1 MIIARTMVSYYGIWC
16 METTFDVF
24 VTNTPALFFICW
36 LFTTVLYV
44 LMRLKF
50 VLWIEVLCNFCL
62 HNLVRKTEFNM
73 ITVALIGEEFDNVQ
87 KSKYLGILKEK

>member
-1 MIIARTMVSYYGIWC
+1 MDRFDALSFLSKLFLDLFSNVTEKGDDYCKNYGIWC

-24 VTNTPALFFICW
+24 VTNTPALFFIYW

-62 HNLVRKTEFNM
+62 HNLVRKN
-73 ITVALIGEEFDNVQ
+73 
-87 KSKYLGILKEK
+87 